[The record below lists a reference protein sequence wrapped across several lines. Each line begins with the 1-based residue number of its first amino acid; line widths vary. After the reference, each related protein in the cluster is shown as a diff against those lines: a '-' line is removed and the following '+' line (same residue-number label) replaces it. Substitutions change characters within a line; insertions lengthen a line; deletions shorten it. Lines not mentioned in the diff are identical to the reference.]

1 MAYDAGMAQAV
12 CCELSQEISGAKI
25 EKIYQPS
32 DDEIVLLCRRHGE
45 SSRLLLSASPSGARV
60 CMTALTKE
68 NPKAPPM
75 FCMQL
80 RKHLTGAVIAGVST
94 LGFERVIEIAF
105 DAFDEMSFACR
116 KYIEAEI
123 MGKCSNLILTEE
135 KASSRRVLGVLKS
148 VDFTTSSK
156 RQVLPG
162 MAYELPPKQ
171 DKTDPMTETAEHFQ
185 AVFFA
190 YPKERNAEKFIL
202 DTYQGLSPLA
212 AREIAFRAGCLGK
225 EIAENSDGDAL
236 WRSLSMFRD
245 HILSCEFTPVMLSH
259 TVGTGTEPFEY
270 CFFDVLQYGSMAVK
284 TVFPNFS
291 SLLDAFFGMREEIA
305 AMKSRSRDIETVIAS
320 ARHKLEKKL
329 PQLEA
334 ELDECR
340 EMARFKLWGDL
351 ITASMYKL
359 EKKAAFCE
367 VTNYYSET
375 LETVKIP
382 LDNKLTPAQNAA
394 KYYKK
399 YTKLKTAQKI
409 LTEQIEKTR
418 GELFYLASVEEAASR
433 SENENDLAGIRQ
445 ELSLSGYMR
454 ESRQTAKQT
463 QKAMTQIFR
472 CRTTCGREFYVGRN
486 NIQNDSITTKLS
498 KKSDWWFHVKGG
510 HGSHVVMLC
519 EPGEDPSAEDFT
531 EAAEAAAY
539 YSEMRG
545 GEKVA
550 VDYTQIKNVKKP
562 SGAVP
567 GKVVYYTNYTAY
579 VDPKKPRAVDDS
591 SKKV

>member
-1 MAYDAGMAQAV
+1 MAYDAGMAKAV
-12 CCELSQEISGAKI
+12 CHELSQTAVGAKI

-32 DDEIVLLCRRHGE
+32 DDEIILLCRRHGE
-45 SSRLLLSASPSGARV
+45 SRRLLLSASPSGARV
-60 CMTALTKE
+60 CTTALTKE

-94 LGFERVIEIAF
+94 LGFERVIELSF
-105 DAFDEMSFACR
+105 DAFDEMGFPCR
-116 KYIEAEI
+116 KHIEAEI
-123 MGKCSNLILTEE
+123 MGKYSNLVLTEE
-135 KASSRRVLGVLKS
+135 KESSRRVLGALKS

-162 MAYELPPKQ
+162 MTYELPPKQ
-171 DKTDPMTETAEHFQ
+171 DKSDPLTATEEHFR
-185 AVFFA
+185 AAFSA
-190 YPKERNAEKFIL
+190 YPKERTAEKFIL

-212 AREIAFRAGCLGK
+212 AREVAFRAGSLGTTL
-225 EIAENSDGDAL
+225 AEFSDAGAL
-236 WRSLSMFRD
+236 WRSLSAFRS
-245 HILSCEFTPVMLSH
+245 HILSCEFTPVMLSRA
-259 TVGTGTEPFEY
+259 VGTGTEPFEY
-270 CFFDVLQYGSMAVK
+270 CFFDAMQYGNAAVK
-284 TVFPNFS
+284 TVFPDFS
-291 SLLDAFFGMREEIA
+291 SLLDAFYGAREGIA
-305 AMKSRSRDIETVIAS
+305 AMKSRSRDIEAVVTA

-334 ELDECR
+334 ELAECA
-340 EMARFKLWGDL
+340 EMGKYKLWGDH
-351 ITASMYKL
+351 ITASMYML
-359 EKKAAFCE
+359 DKKAAFCE
-367 VTNYYSET
+367 VTNYYSES

-382 LDNKLTPAQNAA
+382 LDTKLTPAKNAA

-399 YTKLKTAQKI
+399 YTKLKTAQRI
-409 LTEQIEKTR
+409 LTEQIEKAR

-433 SENENDLAGIRQ
+433 AENENDLAGIRR
-445 ELSLSGYMR
+445 ELALSGYVR
-454 ESRQTAKQT
+454 GNAQTAKPP
-463 QKAMTQIFR
+463 QKETALPFR
-472 CRTTCGREFYVGRN
+472 CRTTGGRTLYVGRN
-486 NIQNDSITTKLS
+486 NMQNDYVTTKLS

-519 EPGEDPSAEDFT
+519 EPEEDPSAEDFT
-531 EAAEAAAY
+531 EAAAAAAY

-545 GEKVA
+545 GEKIA

-579 VDPKKPRAVDDS
+579 VDPKKPMAADDP
-591 SKKV
+591 SKKA